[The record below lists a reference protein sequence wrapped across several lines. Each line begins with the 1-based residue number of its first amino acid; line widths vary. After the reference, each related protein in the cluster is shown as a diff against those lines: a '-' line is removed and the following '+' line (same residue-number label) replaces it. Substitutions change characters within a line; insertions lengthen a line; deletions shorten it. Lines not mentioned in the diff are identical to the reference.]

1 MNVIHPKRSTCLYI
15 IVCPDDHGEVVGYWD
30 GTHFSGKPTRA
41 KKFLSYNAAA
51 EEMEMQMMDPG
62 TRIVKYSPLK
72 NQTTPL
78 PWI

>member
-1 MNVIHPKRSTCLYI
+1 M
-15 IVCPDDHGEVVGYWD
+15 IVRPDDHGEVVGYWD

-51 EEMEMQMMDPG
+51 DEMEMQLMDPD

-72 NQTTPL
+72 NQTTPQ